1 MGYYPSGMF
10 YLSKKGLPCSL
21 HLRLST
27 PRFSIRITST
37 VLSDSILDFSPI
49 HNCYLIVL
57 QSVAPA
63 STLYHNYIVFLNGCK
78 IATWYF
84 FEELG
89 VVCTMGWCFF
99 LFHRNG
105 NGLTHTILC
114 IYQIVQVSFS
124 KVTSNLI
131 FSYQGEPW

>member
-37 VLSDSILDFSPI
+37 VLSGSIPDFSPI

-57 QSVAPA
+57 QSVALA
-63 STLYHNYIVFLNGCK
+63 STLYHNYIVFRKGCK

-84 FEELG
+84 FEKFW
-89 VVCTMGWCFF
+89 VVCTVGWYFF
-99 LFHRNG
+99 FRAISRHVYHAWKQSGVYPKNSFF
-105 NGLTHTILC
+105 
-114 IYQIVQVSFS
+114 IVNSPIS
-124 KVTSNLI
+124 
-131 FSYQGEPW
+131 

>member
-1 MGYYPSGMF
+1 MF

-37 VLSDSILDFSPI
+37 VLSGSIPDFSPI

-57 QSVAPA
+57 QSVALA
-63 STLYHNYIVFLNGCK
+63 STLYHNYIVFRKGCK

-84 FEELG
+84 FEKLGGGLYHG
-89 VVCTMGWCFF
+89 VVFF
-99 LFHRNG
+99 HQPF
-105 NGLTHTILC
+105 
-114 IYQIVQVSFS
+114 
-124 KVTSNLI
+124 I
-131 FSYQGEPW
+131 FSNKMLFSHKLPRRLSYFHTLLLFKIETTTCCQKSIG

>member
-37 VLSDSILDFSPI
+37 VLSGSIPDFSLI

-57 QSVAPA
+57 QSVALA
-63 STLYHNYIVFLNGCK
+63 STLYHNYIANSCGCK
-78 IATWYF
+78 IVTWYF
-84 FEELG
+84 FDYFG
-89 VVCTMGWCFF
+89 VVCTMGWYF
-99 LFHRNG
+99 LFYRNG
-105 NGLTHTILC
+105 YCLNMFHN
-114 IYQIVQVSFS
+114 FS
-124 KVTSNLI
+124 CLLRKFTYI
-131 FSYQGEPW
+131 RHITTFF